1 MADVDEGAD
10 KSDLPKSDLR
20 KASWNPSATTAKN
33 TTAPTITPTIAM
45 MTAAMLVP
53 FDFPDRHNPTMLRMN
68 AAGSNT
74 QPTMSAP
81 GIQANTHPIML
92 RISATRPT
100 ACFASP
106 APVVGVV
113 TAALGSPRSDSSMPP
128 LFQPDG

>member
-10 KSDLPKSDLR
+10 KSDLPNFDLP

-74 QPTMSAP
+74 QPTMCAWDTSEYTPDNAEDQRDQADGVLCLAGTCGWSGDG
-81 GIQANTHPIML
+81 GI
-92 RISATRPT
+92 
-100 ACFASP
+100 
-106 APVVGVV
+106 G
-113 TAALGSPRSDSSMPP
+113 
-128 LFQPDG
+128 